1 MCPFKQSK
9 NYGTTDLKQTFCV
22 FLLRTHPMGET
33 RTTLHTQYNIEL
45 YKESVTKTGTAVLL
59 PSFHSDVFHLE
70 EQEVPFL
77 YRLQPNSAKKK
88 VTMRIKKKP
97 KHTSKVRNYR
107 SQLIL

>member
-1 MCPFKQSK
+1 M
-9 NYGTTDLKQTFCV
+9 Y
-22 FLLRTHPMGET
+22 PMGET

-45 YKESVTKTGTAVLL
+45 YKVSVTKTGTCTAVPL

-77 YRLQPNSAKKK
+77 YRRQSNSAKKK
-88 VTMRIKKKP
+88 VTMRIKKP

-107 SQLIL
+107 SKYCDTNKKKSWICKVNKCSLSLKNNIV

>member
-1 MCPFKQSK
+1 
-9 NYGTTDLKQTFCV
+9 
-22 FLLRTHPMGET
+22 MGET
-33 RTTLHTQYNIEL
+33 HTTLHTQYNIEL
-45 YKESVTKTGTAVLL
+45 YKVSVTKTGIAVPL

-88 VTMRIKKKP
+88 VTMRIKKKL

-107 SQLIL
+107 SKYCDKKRQKVAFARSMNVP